1 MINNKR
7 NENEENVA
15 QKAIKKEGFFKKVIK
30 SIKDFDKYEDFG
42 LEGIGKTSIYLL
54 QIVAIFTLVV
64 TAMSVYQFSNSLNE
78 AVAYFDENIQSL
90 VYEEGILKV
99 NSNKK
104 LEVES
109 QENITGKIIIDT
121 SELADEQIEEY
132 KANLKEQSNGIVL
145 LKDKMLIKNEML
157 SSITETTYKDFLSQY
172 NVNTLDKQAILDY
185 FNNNQV
191 TIYTTIFAT
200 VYIYMLAIYVSSI
213 LVDAI
218 VLGAL
223 GFLIAR
229 IIGMRIRFGAT
240 FSMGVHALTL
250 PIILNMLYVILN
262 GFTGYTI
269 KHFQFMYTAIS
280 YIYIITAIFII
291 KSDYIKRQ
299 NEVERIKTEQEKVR
313 EELEAQKRR
322 EEDEE
327 NKKKEEKERENQKE
341 KERKDNKKK
350 EDAKG
355 KLPDIGEKPEGSS
368 V

>member
-1 MINNKR
+1 MTRSKKK
-7 NENEENVA
+7 ENQQDVI
-15 QKAIKKEGFFKKVIK
+15 QKETKKEGFFKKLVK

-42 LEGIGKTSIYLL
+42 LEGIGKTFIYLL

-64 TAMSVYQFSNSLNE
+64 TAMSVYQFSNTLNE
-78 AVAYFDENIQSL
+78 AVTYFDENIQTLS
-90 VYEEGILKV
+90 YEYGILKV

-109 QENITGKIIIDT
+109 RENIVGKIIVDT
-121 SELADEQIEEY
+121 SELTDEQIEEY
-132 KANLKEQSNGIVL
+132 KNSIKEQKNGIVFFNN
-145 LKDKMLIKNEML
+145 KILIKNEML
-157 SSITETTYKDFLSQY
+157 SSITETNYKDFLSQY
-172 NVNTLDKQAILDY
+172 NINTLDKQAILDY
-185 FNNNQV
+185 FNSNQV
-191 TIYTTIFAT
+191 TIHTTVFVT
-200 VYIYMLAIYVSSI
+200 VYIYMFAIYASSI

-218 VLGAL
+218 VLGTL

-269 KHFQFMYTAIS
+269 KYFQFMYTAIS

-299 NEVERIKTEQEKVR
+299 AEVEKIKNEQEKVR
-313 EELEAQKRR
+313 EELEAEKRKK
-322 EEDEE
+322 EDEE
-327 NKKKEEKERENQKE
+327 NKKKEEKEREKQKE
-341 KERKDNKKK
+341 KERKTEKEKEDNK
-350 EDAKG
+350 AN
-355 KLPDIGEKPEGSS
+355 LPDIGDKPEGSS

>member
-1 MINNKR
+1 MIDNKKK
-7 NENEENVA
+7 EN
-15 QKAIKKEGFFKKVIK
+15 QKDTKQKEIKKEGFFRKVIK
-30 SIKDFDKYEDFG
+30 SIKDFDKYEEFG

-54 QIVAIFTLVV
+54 QIVAVFTLVV
-64 TAMSVYQFSNSLNE
+64 TIMSVYQFSNTLNE
-78 AVAYFDENIQSL
+78 AISYFDENIQSL
-90 VYEEGILKV
+90 AYEEGILKI

-109 QENITGKIIIDT
+109 SENITGKIIVDT
-121 SELADEQIEEY
+121 SDLTDEQIEEY
-132 KANLKEQSNGIVL
+132 KNIIKEQDNGIVF

-172 NVNTLDKQAILDY
+172 NINTLDKQSILEY
-185 FNNNQV
+185 FNSNQV
-191 TIYTTIFAT
+191 TIYTTILAT
-200 VYIYMLAIYVSSI
+200 IYIYMFAIYVSST

-229 IIGMRIRFGAT
+229 IIGMRVRFGAT

-262 GFTGYTI
+262 GFTGCTI
-269 KHFQFMYTAIS
+269 KYFQFMYTAIS
-280 YIYIITAIFII
+280 YIYVITAIFII

-299 NEVERIKTEQEKVR
+299 TEVEKIKTEQEKVR
-313 EELEAQKRR
+313 EEIETEQRKK
-322 EEDEE
+322 EDEE

-341 KERKDNKKK
+341 KEKKGNKEKESGKD
-350 EDAKG
+350 
-355 KLPDIGEKPEGSS
+355 KLPDIGDKPEGSS